1 MVEKRKLDEDQEII
15 QNNPLD
21 EVIQL
26 YISHVINNIKNND
39 PKLLNGVINYCN
51 DFMIAR
57 DNQSKKQKNN
67 FSSEY
72 KYFGSLNA
80 VYALSLSKL
89 SFFINQQ
96 DDESDI
102 DYEKMFKNILDA
114 YDNSFEFINLGQKF
128 SKDESSINYK
138 LLNFV
143 NASINLQK
151 IANYFIGKE
160 MVSYYEFDEHIK
172 DEINKKDILNIF
184 KVNWD
189 IIHQSLNTL
198 IDESKNYIS
207 SEICI
212 AEFIAVIIPD
222 VLQTMHVIIDSN
234 ETIGSDSKEKILDEG
249 IDEDHEFTVVKELPS
264 THPLQSLHSEIIE
277 NQSDY
282 VVQLRNMFISC
293 NQFLEEFSNEI
304 PDEGN
309 VEDNDDNIEKLTKQN
324 ILPLR
329 LEILRSIGDYFLKE
343 LDNPHTSERD
353 TQSLLKQNGVYM
365 SKLYQLSESPD
376 DWVIYSESL
385 IQLSALNE
393 DNKKVQDKLLK
404 KAMKLLQKANRVSN
418 GKYDDFIE
426 SLEEDLAE

>member
-1 MVEKRKLDEDQEII
+1 MAEKRKIDDDEPVI

-26 YISHVINNIKNND
+26 YISHVVSNIKNND
-39 PKLLNGVINYCN
+39 PKFLNGVINYCN

-57 DNQSKKQKNN
+57 DNPSKKQKTDS
-67 FSSEY
+67 SSEY
-72 KYFGSLNA
+72 KYFGSFNA

-96 DDESDI
+96 DDESDL
-102 DYEKMFKNILDA
+102 DYEKMFKNILEV
-114 YDNSFEFINLGQKF
+114 YENSFEFINLGQKY
-128 SKDESSINYK
+128 SEDKTSINYK

-143 NASINLQK
+143 NAFINLQK

-172 DEINKKDILNIF
+172 DEINKKDILSIF

-189 IIHQSLNTL
+189 VIHESLNIL
-198 IDESKNYIS
+198 IEESKKYFTT
-207 SEICI
+207 EICI

-234 ETIGSDSKEKILDEG
+234 ETIGSESKEKILDEG

-264 THPLQSLHSEIIE
+264 KHPLQSLHSEIID
-277 NQSDY
+277 NQADY
-282 VVQLRNMFISC
+282 VVQLRDMFIAC
-293 NQFLEEFSNEI
+293 NEFLEEFSNEI
-304 PDEGN
+304 PDESN
-309 VEDNDDNIEKLTKQN
+309 LEDAEDNIEKLTKQN
-324 ILPLR
+324 ILPTR
-329 LEILRSIGDYFLKE
+329 LENLRSIGDYFLKE
-343 LDNPHTSERD
+343 LDNPHTSEKD
-353 TQSLLKQNGVYM
+353 IQSLLKQNGVYM

-426 SLEEDLAE
+426 SLQEDLNE